1 MGRATGYEKGKVLV
15 RYSDTYNKEGIN
27 VNFAE
32 WLGDKLSCAPGE
44 RVWKTRP
51 YHAVPV

>member
-1 MGRATGYEKGKVLV
+1 MKKEGAAV

-32 WLGDKLSCAPGE
+32 WLGDKLSRTYE
-44 RVWKTRP
+44 RGVKTRP